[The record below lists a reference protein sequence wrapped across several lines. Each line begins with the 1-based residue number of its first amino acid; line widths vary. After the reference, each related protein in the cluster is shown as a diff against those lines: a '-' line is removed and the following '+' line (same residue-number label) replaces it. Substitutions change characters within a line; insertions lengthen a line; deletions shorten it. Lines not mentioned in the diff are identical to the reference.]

1 MEKEELREQRQRKFM
16 VRRKNKALSEL
27 LKNTCAIKKMSIE
40 NVNHEL
46 TLNDVDELLN
56 DQLFFVSF

>member
-1 MEKEELREQRQRKFM
+1 MRG
-16 VRRKNKALSEL
+16 KNKSSLRAI
-27 LKNTCAIKKMSIE
+27 KKTCAIKKMSIE

-56 DQLFFVSF
+56 DQLFFFVSF